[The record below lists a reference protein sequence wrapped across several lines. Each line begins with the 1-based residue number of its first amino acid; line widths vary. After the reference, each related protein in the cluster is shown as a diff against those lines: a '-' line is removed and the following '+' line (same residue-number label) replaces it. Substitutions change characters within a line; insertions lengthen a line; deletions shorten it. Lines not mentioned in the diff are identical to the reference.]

1 MTPEDPAAAGAHG
14 QDGAVKR
21 NPVPSLLRSLLTD
34 HLDPGYADEARLRV
48 AGERAASSRR
58 AAISWLVAG
67 TMAIGLIFGISAAH
81 ESHRTPD
88 TVKVQRQIAEDVRAQ
103 QSGNKALAEERDGL
117 AQREARER
125 RVSLLGDGEGGR
137 VLSDLNS
144 AEVAA
149 AAVAMTGPGIR
160 VSIREQPPRSDL
172 SDGGR
177 PVGQD
182 RGQVIL
188 DRDLQAVVNGL
199 WSSGAEAVA
208 IGGVRIGPGVSIR
221 QAGGAIL
228 VDNQPV
234 YNPYVVEAI
243 GDAGAMQAA
252 YIVSPAYLRMQSL
265 QQLYGASVDVETV
278 DSLQLAEAPIRDLQY
293 ARGD

>member
-1 MTPEDPAAAGAHG
+1 MTAEGNDAPVAQA

-34 HLDPGYADEARLRV
+34 HLDPGYADEARLRA
-48 AGERAASSRR
+48 AGERGAASRWS
-58 AAISWLVAG
+58 AHSWLVAG
-67 TMAIGLIFGISAAH
+67 AMAIGLIFGVSAAH
-81 ESHRTPD
+81 EWQRTPD
-88 TVKVQRQIAEDVRAQ
+88 TVKVQGQIADDVRAQ
-103 QSGNKALAEERDGL
+103 QSGNKVLADERDDL
-117 AQREARER
+117 AQRDARER
-125 RVSLLGDGEGGR
+125 TASLLGDDEGGR
-137 VLSDLNS
+137 VLGDLRG

-149 AAVAMTGPGIR
+149 AAVATTGPGVR
-160 VSIREQPPRSDL
+160 VSIREQPPRPDL

-177 PVGQD
+177 PGGPD

-199 WSSGAEAVA
+199 WASGAEAVA

-234 YNPYVVEAI
+234 YNPYVVEAV
-243 GDAGAMQAA
+243 GDASTMQAA

-265 QQLYGASVDVETV
+265 QQLYGARVDVETV
-278 DSLQLAEAPIRDLQY
+278 ASLELAEAPIRELRY
-293 ARGD
+293 ARGS

>member
-1 MTPEDPAAAGAHG
+1 MTPADHAATSAHG
-14 QDGAVKR
+14 QEGGIKR

-34 HLDPGYADEARLRV
+34 HLDPGYADEARLRT
-48 AGERAASSRR
+48 AGERGLPSRR
-58 AAISWLVAG
+58 AAFSWLVAG
-67 TMAIGLIFGISAAH
+67 TITIGLIFGISAAH
-81 ESHRTPD
+81 ESQRTPD
-88 TVKVQRQIAEDVRAQ
+88 STKVQRQIADDVRAQ
-103 QSGNKALAEERDGL
+103 QAGNKTLADERDEL

-125 RVSLLGDGEGGR
+125 TTSLLGDGEGGR
-137 VLSDLNS
+137 VLSDLRG
-144 AEVAA
+144 AEMAA
-149 AAVAMTGPGIR
+149 ASVAMTGPGIR

-177 PVGQD
+177 PGGAD

-199 WSSGAEAVA
+199 WASGAEAVA

-234 YNPYVVEAI
+234 YNPYVVEAV
-243 GDAGAMQAA
+243 GDASAMQAA

-278 DSLQLAEAPIRDLQY
+278 DSVQLAEAPIRDLRY